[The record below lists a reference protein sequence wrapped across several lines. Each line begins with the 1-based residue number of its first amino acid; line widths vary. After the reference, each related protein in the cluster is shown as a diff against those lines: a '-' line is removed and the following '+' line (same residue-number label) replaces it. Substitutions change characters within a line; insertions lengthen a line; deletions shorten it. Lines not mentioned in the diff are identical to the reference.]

1 MYQTSTEKWW
11 CACSAYK
18 NAGYHIC
25 KHLIILYI
33 KEDGLK
39 SNKPR
44 MPFYGQVWRQSTVPV
59 LWVADEHDESELV
72 VHDLRLSNTS
82 KPILRA
88 SPASV
93 DLVAPFPIDPV
104 PEIEPVVYDDDDID
118 EDDEDDNE
126 DQRPAGNPD
135 ESVGPEEPKDDE
147 RGEFGALVDDDDD
160 AGGFGQDN
168 WESAADYSQLELEGE
183 EKMFKLRLYFG
194 QICRL
199 ARALESQVDHPE
211 ISLAPDLSSTSASAM
226 IEWANRWHDQERER
240 EERGRQLHSY
250 YTRLQ
255 HLSQALEDAMQYEPT
270 HRHIGEIPDPTI
282 ANTPAMMN
290 WGDRWFTL
298 QNGRVRK
305 PTWSQERRDNM
316 FLN

>member
-11 CACSAYK
+11 CACPAYK

-59 LWVADEHDESELV
+59 LWVADVHDESELV

-82 KPILRA
+82 NPILRA

-93 DLVAPFPIDPV
+93 DLAAPFPIDPV
-104 PEIEPVVYDDDDID
+104 PEIEPVVYDEDDID
-118 EDDEDDNE
+118 EDEDDDE

-135 ESVGPEEPKDDE
+135 ETVGSEEPKDDE
-147 RGEFGALVDDDDD
+147 RGEFGSLVDDDDD
-160 AGGFGQDN
+160 AGGFWQDN
-168 WESAADYSQLELEGE
+168 WESAADSQLELEGE

-226 IEWANRWHDQERER
+226 MEWANRWHDQERER
-240 EERGRQLHSY
+240 EERGRQLRSY

-255 HLSQALEDAMQYEPT
+255 HLSQALEDALQYEPT